1 MDLTSL
7 MSALLSDNTVNSVA
21 GKAGASAGDA
31 VSVLAAALPSMLNGA
46 NGQASN
52 PATAESFFQAVND
65 HAGRDSDKVDVIE
78 GEKIVNHLLGSDAED
93 TQKAI
98 AKKTG
103 LSKSQVAMILA
114 AAAPLLMKMLGNQT
128 SSSNNANTT
137 ASMLG
142 SLLGGGMNSSS
153 SNSLMTQALGSVLSS
168 SMGGGHASSNNS
180 LLGSLLSSAV
190 AAPAQQQAS
199 PASMLGSLLGATQQ
213 APQASAA
220 GNILGSLLG
229 GGSQSSSGLGSAA
242 SILSS
247 LLK

>member
-7 MSALLSDNTVNSVA
+7 MSALLSDNTVTSVA
-21 GKAGASAGDA
+21 GKAGASSTDA

-65 HAGRDSDKVDVIE
+65 HAGRDSEKVDVDE
-78 GEKIVNHLLGSDAED
+78 GAKIVSHLLGDDAED
-93 TQKAI
+93 TERAI

-103 LSKSQVAMILA
+103 LSKSQVALILA
-114 AAAPLLMKMLGNQT
+114 AAAPMLMKMLGNQT
-128 SSSNNANTT
+128 ASSNSANST

-153 SNSLMTQALGSVLSS
+153 SNSMMTSALGSVLSS
-168 SMGGGHASSNNS
+168 AMGGGSQSSSNS

-190 AAPAQQQAS
+190 GAPAQQQAS
-199 PASMLGSLLGATQQ
+199 PVSMLGSLLGATQQ
-213 APQASAA
+213 TSQSSAA

-229 GGSQSSSGLGSAA
+229 GGQSSSGLGSAA
-242 SILSS
+242 GILSS